1 MPDVYL
7 VYVESDQGLGRRVRA
22 GLEAAGLECLEP
34 AAPLPGETYE
44 QVVVRQLAAVQSVL
58 LVVSH
63 RSIGSD
69 WWTWLVAIARSQGK
83 PVDVVTEE
91 PTAAAELPVAF
102 SEVEVGAMADLAA
115 IAGRIAARL
124 GRQPPAQ
131 SPVAKGGSRDP
142 WQRDLPPVLPRPAP
156 ALSEFPSPL
165 DGPTWQA
172 STGAV
177 PPDGQSARDAVY
189 RKRIAADDLP
199 TAAQAPAES
208 AEQAARDETF
218 ARRMAAE
225 DVPPTLGSRPA
236 APAAVNERL
245 DVAAMLALGRSAG
258 QASVATRGGVA
269 PQRGAPAPRQ
279 APPLAPAPASR
290 EGVAASAPAPAERG
304 GGYGAV
310 AFGFVAVVLASFF
323 LASTMGQGIMGKLL
337 ATLGVKLNAF
347 TLFGLFGRSD
357 AGPATQPASDVVDCS
372 LFAPPAAPPGATALV
387 QVFLHTAVQAERAQF
402 LATVMDGA
410 TALKGAQ
417 TLQAEIHR
425 GARVTVT
432 FAAKGLEVD
441 EPQQTIVWRGE
452 PAFAQFLVT
461 LPEGADGTSFHPVVR
476 ISVDGGLVG
485 RIAFALRV
493 DASARHVHSAPAGDD
508 ARRYNRAFL
517 SYASPDRKEVLKR
530 AQVLRAAGVEF
541 FQDILSL
548 DPGARWEKEI
558 YKHIDGCDLFLLFWS
573 KSASQ
578 SEWVIRE
585 AEYALRRQRHA
596 NEPDIVPVI
605 LEGPPPVLPPPSL
618 ANLHFNDQITYL
630 IASS

>member
-44 QVVVRQLAAVQSVL
+44 QVVVRQLEAVQHVL

-69 WWTWLVAIARSQGK
+69 WWTWLVTMARRQGK
-83 PVDVVTEE
+83 PVDVITEE
-91 PTAAAELPVAF
+91 PTAAAELPAAF
-102 SEVEVGAMADLAA
+102 SDVEVGAMADLAA
-115 IAGRIAARL
+115 IGGRIAARL

-131 SPVAKGGSRDP
+131 SPLAKSGSTDP
-142 WQRDLPPVLPRPAP
+142 WQRHLPPVLPRPAP
-156 ALSEFPSPL
+156 ALSDWPSPL
-165 DGPTWQA
+165 DGPA
-172 STGAV
+172 GHPSSGAV
-177 PPDGQSARDAVY
+177 PPVGQAARDAVY
-189 RKRIAADDLP
+189 RKRIAADDPP

-208 AEQAARDETF
+208 AEQAARDETY

-225 DVPPTLGSRPA
+225 DVPPTLASSPA
-236 APAAVNERL
+236 APSAVNERL
-245 DVAAMLALGRSAG
+245 DVAAMLAMGRGGG
-258 QASVATRGGVA
+258 QPSVATRGQPA
-269 PQRGAPAPRQ
+269 PQGGSPVARQ
-279 APPLAPAPASR
+279 APLAPAPAPHG
-290 EGVAASAPAPAERG
+290 GVAAGAPAPATRG
-304 GGYGAV
+304 GGYAAV
-310 AFGFVAVVLASFF
+310 AFGLVAAILASVF
-323 LASTMGQGIMGKLL
+323 LAGTMGQGIMGKLL

-347 TLFGLFGRSD
+347 TLFGLFGRN
-357 AGPATQPASDVVDCS
+357 AAEPAPQPVSDVVDCS
-372 LFAPPAAPPGATALV
+372 LFAPPAAPPGATVLV

-402 LATVMDGA
+402 LATVMDAA

-417 TLQAEIHR
+417 TLQAEIPR

-441 EPQQTIVWRGE
+441 EPQQTILWRGE
-452 PAFAQFLVT
+452 PVFAQFLVT

-493 DASARHVHSAPAGDD
+493 DATARHAHSAPAGDD

-548 DPGARWEKEI
+548 DPGDRWEREI

-578 SEWVIRE
+578 SQWVIRE
-585 AEYALRRQRHA
+585 AEYALTRQRHG

-605 LEGPPPVLPPPSL
+605 LDGPPPVLPPPAL
-618 ANLHFNDQITYL
+618 ADLHFNDQITYL